1 MVDAKLAMELRQR
14 TGAGIMDAKAAL
26 EEAGGDSDKALEIL
40 KKRGAV
46 KAAKKGV
53 CTTAEG
59 VVACYIH
66 HTHKLGALVEL
77 QCETDFV
84 ARNQEF
90 QDLGNEIAMQVAAM
104 DPTYVSPET
113 IPANE
118 LEAQRQVFI
127 AESAAENKPVEVQE
141 KMVEGKLKKWQAEV
155 CLTKQSFFK
164 DEDQTVEGLLAGK
177 VAKIGENIRIARF
190 VRFQM

>member
-26 EEAGGDSDKALEIL
+26 EEAGSDLEKAIEIL
-40 KKRGAV
+40 RKRGAV

-53 CTTAEG
+53 RTTAEG

-66 HTHKLGALVEL
+66 HTHKLGALVEV

-90 QDLGNEIAMQVAAM
+90 QDLGNELAMQVAAM

-113 IPANE
+113 IPASE
-118 LEAQRQVFI
+118 LEAQRQIFV
-127 AESAAENKPVEVQE
+127 AESAAENKPAEVQE

-164 DEDQTVEGLLAGK
+164 NEDQTVEGLLEENIS
-177 VAKIGENIRIARF
+177 KIGENIRIARF